1 MTFKFEGK
9 NPAQPPYIEVGSVGV
24 FDNVSWSVFSRPGP
38 NDATTL
44 QLVAQGRAPNKAN
57 YRDMVWNG
65 SELKDNK
72 QVELMRD
79 HRNELYVSFLEF
91 LASHI
96 PLDSDLL
103 TSTRGRTRAGSNPT
117 ALEWGLVGCV
127 TQAGIPWNVYC
138 RTLEYKAAWVPI
150 KVVAQTPAPMK
161 ANYHLKWN
169 SMRFAGER
177 ESELLAQYRPDLHAE
192 VMRLLRGAKISG
204 KKETVQQVSK
214 VEEKITIQSV
224 YAKVAK
230 LREREKGKGREH
242 TNLGGVGLINRRE
255 RDLLIYE
262 IPEHPDYLEVRLT
275 ADEKRTSAT
284 DSYFVVR
291 AIDNGGLEIFGELD
305 TVIRK
310 YNPEAWPR
318 VEELLKQ
325 YFLEKELYADIDNGE
340 QAE

>member
-65 SELKDNK
+65 SELKDNQ
-72 QVELMRD
+72 QVELMRE

-138 RTLEYKAAWVPI
+138 RTLEYKASWVPI

-192 VMRLLRGAKISG
+192 VIRMLRGAKISG
-204 KKETVQQVSK
+204 RKETVQQVSK

-224 YAKVAK
+224 YAKVAQ
-230 LREREKGKGREH
+230 LMEREKRSSREH
-242 TNLGGVGLINRRE
+242 TNLGDVGLISRRE
-255 RDLLIYE
+255 RDLFTYE
-262 IPEHPDYLEVRLT
+262 VPGHPDYLEVRLT
-275 ADEKRTSAT
+275 ADEKKTTAT
-284 DSYFVVR
+284 DTFFVVR
-291 AIDNGGLEIFGELD
+291 VLDNGALEAFGKL
-305 TVIRK
+305 
-310 YNPEAWPR
+310 YNYLEEARPR

-325 YFLEKELYADIDNGE
+325 YFLEKELYAGIDNGE